1 MKAEVEMWKVEEECE
16 MEKNGEMGR
25 RKRNGKVGIG
35 KNGEV
40 GMRKRSAKGVEYN
53 VLPQLG
59 VI

>member
-1 MKAEVEMWKVEEECE
+1 
-16 MEKNGEMGR
+16 MEKNGEIGMRNAECKRMRKWEGGR
-25 RKRNGKVGIG
+25 GIG

>member
-1 MKAEVEMWKVEEECE
+1 
-16 MEKNGEMGR
+16 MEKNEEMGR
-25 RKRNGKVGIG
+25 RKRNGKMGIG